1 MSGRGERIRPSRVQ
15 FNSNGV
21 WNGTMWGD
29 NRLRLVGLALLAVLV
44 AGLAVEKYWIYAH
57 WL

>member
-1 MSGRGERIRPSRVQ
+1 
-15 FNSNGV
+15 
-21 WNGTMWGD
+21 MWGD